1 MKQWIKKILK
11 DASDREEGLLKKVKE
26 GKWTLLLLNRLIITL
41 LLSWRFLFL
50 LGGNFDRRNVG
61 SLWTFE
67 GKQLSFIYYRK
78 KK

>member
-50 LGGNFDRRNVG
+50 LGGNFDRGNVG
-61 SLWTFE
+61 SLWTFKE
-67 GKQLSFIYYRK
+67 SN
-78 KK
+78 